1 MARLYKSTTKG
12 EHDNTIIHF
21 VKDDEYGCNLAQTMN
36 EMNIDSVPNL
46 QDLFDGKIKN
56 EDDKLFKI
64 IKNATGSGVYVLI
77 LPKNNIFFHYTQ

>member
-1 MARLYKSTTKG
+1 
-12 EHDNTIIHF
+12 
-21 VKDDEYGCNLAQTMN
+21 MN